1 MYTYRNFENK
11 TVNNEI
17 DQLNRSKR
25 YHELRMERIHKNM
38 KDGKFLQKAIAD
50 GNQHISDIDSQINQ
64 LNLKLEA
71 IRNGDLDQELK
82 EKYTTISETISR
94 SANDKS
100 KKRYTHKQEDKVFI
114 KQAAKRGKLER
125 KQDNFEKFSVD
136 NEYRNYMRRL
146 DRVPKW
152 IDAKLAKMPNNRG
165 YIWNGIHMYGKLPY
179 RENDDRTMIEMQK
192 GYTLIHVR
200 NDNGYQVIRK
210 DRR

>member
-1 MYTYRNFENK
+1 MSTYRNFENK

-25 YHELRMERIHKNM
+25 YHELRMERIRSNM
-38 KDGKFLQKAIAD
+38 KDGKFLQKAIAE
-50 GNQHISDIDSQINQ
+50 GNRNISDIDNQITQ
-64 LNLKLEA
+64 LNFKLEA
-71 IRNGDLDQELK
+71 IKNGDLDQQLK
-82 EKYTTISETISR
+82 EKYTTISETINR
-94 SANDKS
+94 SANEKS

-125 KQDNFEKFSVD
+125 KQDNFEKFSVQ

-146 DRVPKW
+146 DRVPRW
-152 IDAKLAKMPNNRG
+152 IDAKLANMPNNRG

-179 RENDDRTMIEMQK
+179 RDNDDRTMIEMQK

-200 NDNGYQVIRK
+200 NDNGYKVIRK